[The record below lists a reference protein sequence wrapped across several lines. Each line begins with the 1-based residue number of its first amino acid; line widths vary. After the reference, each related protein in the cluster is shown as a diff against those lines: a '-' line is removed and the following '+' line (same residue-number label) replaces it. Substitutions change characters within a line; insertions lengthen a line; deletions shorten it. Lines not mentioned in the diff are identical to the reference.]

1 MRPVQ
6 YFSPEYLERC
16 RELTPEQVVAFL
28 DDFRT
33 LHAAAAAP
41 RKSRLISLRLPEP
54 LLAAFRTRASLAGVP
69 YQTQIKRL
77 MSAWLAAPDDPAP
90 ATSDSRPRFPR

>member
-1 MRPVQ
+1 VRPVQ

-28 DDFRT
+28 DDFQA
-33 LHAAAAAP
+33 LHAAATVP

-54 LLAAFRTRASLAGVP
+54 LLAAFRARASLAGVP

-77 MSAWLAAPDDPAP
+77 MSAWLESPDAPAP
-90 ATSDSRPRFPR
+90 HPARSRSAR

>member
-16 RELTPEQVVAFL
+16 RELSPEQIVAFL
-28 DDFRT
+28 DDFQA
-33 LHAAAAAP
+33 LHAAASAP

-77 MSAWLAAPDDPAP
+77 MAAWLESPDDPAHHP
-90 ATSDSRPRFPR
+90 TRPRPGR

>member
-33 LHAAAAAP
+33 LHAAATMP

-77 MSAWLAAPDDPAP
+77 MSAWLESPDAPAP
-90 ATSDSRPRFPR
+90 HPIRPRPGR

>member
-6 YFSPEYLERC
+6 YFSQEYLERC
-16 RELTPEQVVAFL
+16 RELSPEQIVAFL
-28 DDFRT
+28 DDFQA
-33 LHAAAAAP
+33 LHAAATMP

-90 ATSDSRPRFPR
+90 DSTRPRPDR

>member
-28 DDFRT
+28 DDFQA
-33 LHAAAAAP
+33 LHAAATVP
-41 RKSRLISLRLPEP
+41 RKSRLISLRLPDP
-54 LLAAFRTRASLAGVP
+54 LLAAFRTRAALAGVP

-77 MSAWLAAPDDPAP
+77 MSAWLAAPDDPVP
-90 ATSDSRPRFPR
+90 HPIRPRPGR